1 MKKRVS
7 SSNLA
12 LRFYKGDGWTR
23 EVLEKYLI
31 KGKILDTQFSHHQD
45 PPESAYFILEVG
57 AKLDMPRLYDE
68 QVSEVY
74 RAFNDNPALSDLQFM
89 EHHNW

>member
-12 LRFYKGDGWTR
+12 LRFYKMDGWTR

-31 KGKILDTQFSHHQD
+31 KGSLQDTEFTHHDHGVNAYYILK
-45 PPESAYFILEVG
+45 VG
-57 AKLDMPRLYDE
+57 SRLDMQRLYDE
-68 QVSEVY
+68 QVSEVD
-74 RAFNDNPALSDLQFM
+74 RAFNDYPSQSDLQFM
-89 EHHNW
+89 ESYNWH